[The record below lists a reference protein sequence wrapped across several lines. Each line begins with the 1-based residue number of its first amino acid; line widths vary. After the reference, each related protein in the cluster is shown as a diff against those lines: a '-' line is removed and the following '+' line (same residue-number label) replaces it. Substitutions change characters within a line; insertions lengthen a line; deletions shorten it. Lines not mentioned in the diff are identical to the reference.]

1 MSDYSTILVLGNGF
15 DIEHGLPTKYK
26 DFCEYIDNLKESK
39 AYELE
44 LQLASYYHEHIKR
57 ALGGKNNCLY
67 NIITE
72 KLTNWVPVTIKK
84 LLQRSIV
91 LITF

>member
-44 LQLASYYHEHIKR
+44 RQLASYNHEHIKR
-57 ALGGKNNCLY
+57 ALGCKW
-67 NIITE
+67 TV
-72 KLTNWVPVTIKK
+72 VPVTI
-84 LLQRSIV
+84 
-91 LITF
+91 T